1 VAIKKW
7 KQFESSTWFRRNK
20 QRLKRWVEIEPKLSP
35 DLDIDLVTI
44 GDWSLVDRVLNS
56 GGMFCT
62 PTRFTIEIEFGSRFD
77 A

>member
-1 VAIKKW
+1 
-7 KQFESSTWFRRNK
+7 
-20 QRLKRWVEIEPKLSP
+20 
-35 DLDIDLVTI
+35 VTI